1 MQILVVYAHP
11 NPASFNHALTE
22 SSVEVAKSLGHTVKV
37 LDLYKEGFSP
47 VLTGQDLGRIAE
59 GNTPDDI
66 RAQQELVSWA
76 DLILFSYP
84 IWWTGMPAILKGWID
99 RTLTYGYAYVAEN
112 GQIKGLLGDK
122 RVIVVNT
129 TGTPTSYYDQSGM
142 SDAMRKTSDEGIFQ
156 FCGMKVLDH
165 IFYGAVP
172 SVEDEVRN
180 GYLEDFRKRVAAM
193 LEG

>member
-11 NPASFNHALTE
+11 NTASFNHALSHVVLE
-22 SSVEVAKSLGHTVKV
+22 EAKAKGHDVKL
-37 LDLYKEGFSP
+37 LDLYQEDFSP
-47 VLTGQDLGRIAE
+47 VLTGEDLGRIAA

-66 RAQQELVSWA
+66 RAQQELVRWA
-76 DLILFSYP
+76 DLIVFSYP

-99 RTLTYGYAYVAEN
+99 RTLTYGFAYVAKN
-112 GQIKGLLGDK
+112 GQIKGLLSDT

-142 SDAMRKTSDEGIFQ
+142 SDAMRKTSDEGIFR
-156 FCGMKVLDH
+156 FCDMVVLDH
-165 IFYGAVP
+165 IFYGSVP
-172 SVEDEVRN
+172 SVSDDVRD